1 MGVRRQN
8 NQLVLALPGIDQ
20 GESLGRAVG
29 GTETSTAARKSESS
43 ADVENLMEEVCE
55 RGNLERALKRVES
68 NRGSPGVDGMS
79 VGDLRGY
86 LVDHWPAIR
95 EQLLNGAY
103 KPMPVKRVDI
113 PKPGGGVRQL
123 GVPTVLDR
131 FIQQAV
137 LQILQAYWDHT
148 FSEHSYGFRPGR
160 SAHQAVTKAQQYIG
174 KGRRWTVDIDL
185 EKFFD
190 RVNHDRLMARLAQ
203 RIGDKAML
211 KLIRAY
217 LNAGVMEY
225 GLVSQRTEGTPQGGP
240 LSPFLSNVV
249 LDELDR
255 ELERRGHCFVRYAD
269 DFNIYV
275 HSRRAGERV
284 MENVTRW
291 ITRKLKLKVNHEKSA
306 VDRPSRRKFL
316 GFSFGFS
323 FMDGTEP
330 RVRIAPESL
339 ARFKERVREL
349 TRRTRTIWM
358 DRMVNEL
365 SVYLRGWLGYYGKC
379 QTPSILIKLDS
390 WIRRR
395 LRNVVW
401 KQWRRGRTRYA
412 GLRAQGV
419 QKDLAAQTAGS
430 SHGPWR
436 ISRSPAL
443 SVGFPNAYFD
453 SLGLVRLAS

>member
-190 RVNHDRLMARLAQ
+190 RVNHDRLMVRLAQ

-316 GFSFGFS
+316 GFSF
-323 FMDGTEP
+323 MDGTEP

-339 ARFKERVREL
+339 ARFKKRVREL
-349 TRRTRTIWM
+349 TRRTRTIGM

-453 SLGLVRLAS
+453 SLGLVRLASYFA

>member
-316 GFSFGFS
+316 GFSF
-323 FMDGTEP
+323 MDGTEP

-419 QKDLAAQTAGS
+419 QTAS
-430 SHGPWR
+430 GPGRANGWQF
-436 ISRSPAL
+436 SRPVAHQPQPSP
-443 SVGFPNAYFD
+443 
-453 SLGLVRLAS
+453 

>member
-160 SAHQAVTKAQQYIG
+160 SAHQAVTKPESTD
-174 KGRRWTVDIDL
+174 GRREGRANWDEGAYKGESL
-185 EKFFD
+185 GS
-190 RVNHDRLMARLAQ
+190 
-203 RIGDKAML
+203 IGTD
-211 KLIRAY
+211 
-217 LNAGVMEY
+217 
-225 GLVSQRTEGTPQGGP
+225 
-240 LSPFLSNVV
+240 
-249 LDELDR
+249 
-255 ELERRGHCFVRYAD
+255 
-269 DFNIYV
+269 
-275 HSRRAGERV
+275 
-284 MENVTRW
+284 VTRQRVFSSRTGPRERSMEAGNRV
-291 ITRKLKLKVNHEKSA
+291 IVGSDAAGCTRGSGGREFEGVGSVADSA
-306 VDRPSRRKFL
+306 VRL
-316 GFSFGFS
+316 G
-323 FMDGTEP
+323 
-330 RVRIAPESL
+330 V
-339 ARFKERVREL
+339 
-349 TRRTRTIWM
+349 
-358 DRMVNEL
+358 
-365 SVYLRGWLGYYGKC
+365 GWLAVG
-379 QTPSILIKLDS
+379 P
-390 WIRRR
+390 
-395 LRNVVW
+395 
-401 KQWRRGRTRYA
+401 GREWPA
-412 GLRAQGV
+412 QPRA
-419 QKDLAAQTAGS
+419 
-430 SHGPWR
+430 
-436 ISRSPAL
+436 SPGEDAK
-443 SVGFPNAYFD
+443 
-453 SLGLVRLAS
+453 

>member
-55 RGNLERALKRVES
+55 RGNLERVLKRVES
-68 NRGSPGVDGMS
+68 NRGSPGVDGMK
-79 VGDLRGY
+79 VQDLRGH

-103 KPMPVKRVDI
+103 RPMPVKRVDI
-113 PKPGGGVRQL
+113 PKPGGGMRQL

-137 LQILQAYWDHT
+137 LQVLQVRWDRT

-160 SAHQAVTKAQQYIG
+160 SAHQAVAQAQRYIG
-174 KGRRWTVDIDL
+174 EGRSWVVDIDL

-190 RVNHDRLMARLAQ
+190 RVNHDRLMAQLAK

-217 LNAGVMEY
+217 LNAGVMED
-225 GLVSQRTEGTPQGGP
+225 GLVSQRAEGTPQGGP

-269 DFNIYV
+269 DCNIYV
-275 HSRRAGERV
+275 YSRRAGERV

-306 VDRPSRRKFL
+306 VDRPSEEEVSGVQLHGWDGAEGADSAGISGPVQGAGTGTDPADKDD
-316 GFSFGFS
+316 
-323 FMDGTEP
+323 MDGQDG
-330 RVRIAPESL
+330 
-339 ARFKERVREL
+339 ERAIR
-349 TRRTRTIWM
+349 
-358 DRMVNEL
+358 L
-365 SVYLRGWLGYYGKC
+365 SQGMAGLLWQMPDPVDTYKTGLVDTAASQK
-379 QTPSILIKLDS
+379 
-390 WIRRR
+390 RR
-395 LRNVVW
+395 LETMETGAHTVCRSSCA
-401 KQWRRGRTRYA
+401 GRPE
-412 GLRAQGV
+412 GPGRANGWQF
-419 QKDLAAQTAGS
+419 
-430 SHGPWR
+430 
-436 ISRSPAL
+436 SRPVAHQPQPSP
-443 SVGFPNAYFD
+443 
-453 SLGLVRLAS
+453 

>member
-1 MGVRRQN
+1 
-8 NQLVLALPGIDQ
+8 
-20 GESLGRAVG
+20 
-29 GTETSTAARKSESS
+29 
-43 ADVENLMEEVCE
+43 MEEVCE

-86 LVDHWPAIR
+86 LVDHLAGHTGTITEWGLQTDAGEAGGHTQAGRWSTSIGRPHSAGPVYPAGGVADLAGI
-95 EQLLNGAY
+95 LGPYILGAY
-103 KPMPVKRVDI
+103 
-113 PKPGGGVRQL
+113 
-123 GVPTVLDR
+123 
-131 FIQQAV
+131 
-137 LQILQAYWDHT
+137 
-148 FSEHSYGFRPGR
+148 SEHSYGFRPGR

-174 KGRRWTVDIDL
+174 KGRRLTVDIDL

-240 LSPFLSNVV
+240 LSPFLSNVA

-269 DFNIYV
+269 DFNIYVHSYV

-349 TRRTRTIWM
+349 TRRTRTIGM

-412 GLRAQGV
+412 GLRAQGG

-430 SHGPWR
+430 SHGSWR

>member
-316 GFSFGFS
+316 GFSF
-323 FMDGTEP
+323 MDGTEP

>member
-275 HSRRAGERV
+275 YSRRAGERV

-306 VDRPSRRKFL
+306 VDRPSGRKFL
-316 GFSFGFS
+316 GFS

>member
-8 NQLVLALPGIDQ
+8 NQLVLALPGNER
-20 GESLGRAVG
+20 GEASGNAMG

-43 ADVENLMEEVCE
+43 ADVEKLMEEVCE

-68 NRGSPGVDGMS
+68 NRGSPGVDGMK
-79 VGDLRGY
+79 VQDLRGH

-103 KPMPVKRVDI
+103 RPMPVKRVDI
-113 PKPGGGVRQL
+113 PKPGGGMRQL

-137 LQILQAYWDHT
+137 LQVLQVRWDRT

-160 SAHQAVTKAQQYIG
+160 SAHQAVAQAQRYIG

-316 GFSFGFS
+316 GFSF
-323 FMDGTEP
+323 MDGTEP

-349 TRRTRTIWM
+349 TRRTRTIGM
-358 DRMVNEL
+358 DRMVNAL

>member
-316 GFSFGFS
+316 GFSF
-323 FMDGTEP
+323 MDGTEP

-339 ARFKERVREL
+339 ARFKKRVREL

-365 SVYLRGWLGYYGKC
+365 SVYLRGMAGLLWQMPDPVDTYKTGLVDTAASQK
-379 QTPSILIKLDS
+379 
-390 WIRRR
+390 RR
-395 LRNVVW
+395 LETMETGAHTVCRSSCA
-401 KQWRRGRTRYA
+401 GRPE
-412 GLRAQGV
+412 GPGRANGWQF
-419 QKDLAAQTAGS
+419 
-430 SHGPWR
+430 
-436 ISRSPAL
+436 SRPVAHQPQPSP
-443 SVGFPNAYFD
+443 
-453 SLGLVRLAS
+453 